1 MGSELDRKGA
11 ELRAIQSAADF
22 RNARVLEI
30 GCGDGRLT
38 FRYAGETRSVV
49 GIDPKEGNL
58 APAVNGCPE
67 NLRDRVRFVC
77 ASASRLPF
85 RNERFEIVLF
95 ALAL

>member
-1 MGSELDRKGA
+1 MGSELDPKGA